1 MSIWMSLTLSTLQT
15 EAWSWTTTCF
25 STEGVWIAFF
35 VTRTH
40 ELLPTGWVG
49 RAWRPS
55 RRLLQGGAPACAGG
69 KSSGEVADYEAKLK
83 AALKEH
89 KGGMSM
95 ATLGSA
101 VKRPAA
107 VPKLKKFLEGH
118 AAFKLDEKGN
128 VSLR

>member
-1 MSIWMSLTLSTLQT
+1 MCINWHS
-15 EAWSWTTTCF
+15 C
-25 STEGVWIAFF
+25 
-35 VTRTH
+35 
-40 ELLPTGWVG
+40 LLAYCLVD
-49 RAWRPS
+49 
-55 RRLLQGGAPACAGG
+55 LQGCEIYAGAGAKSGG
-69 KSSGEVADYEAKLK
+69 DVGDYEAKLK

-89 KGGMSM
+89 QGSMSM

-107 VPKLKKFLEGH
+107 VPKLKKFLEEH